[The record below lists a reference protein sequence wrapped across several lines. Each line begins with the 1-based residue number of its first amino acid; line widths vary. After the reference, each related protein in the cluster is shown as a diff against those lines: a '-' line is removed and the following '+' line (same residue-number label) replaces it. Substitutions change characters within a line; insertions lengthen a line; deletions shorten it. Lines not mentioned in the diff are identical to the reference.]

1 MNAFD
6 DHEEHLEQQA
16 YYAGE
21 NQGYDQGMH
30 HTTIR
35 WLGWSVVLPG
45 YDNGFDA
52 GFDDGGGF

>member
-35 WLGWSVVLPG
+35 WLG
-45 YDNGFDA
+45 
-52 GFDDGGGF
+52 